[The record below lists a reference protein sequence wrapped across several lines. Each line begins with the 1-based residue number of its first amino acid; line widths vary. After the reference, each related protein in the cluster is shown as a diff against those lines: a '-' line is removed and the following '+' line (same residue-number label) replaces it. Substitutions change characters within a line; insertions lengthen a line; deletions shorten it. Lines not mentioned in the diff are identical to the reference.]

1 MNKFIIMGPNGAG
14 KGTQASLLCKHYDLV
29 HISVGNILRWNI
41 QAHTKLA
48 AKVIR
53 HIMKGYLVPDEI
65 VFEVVKKRLDEHDWN
80 YGFVLDGFPRN
91 LSQAEFFMESYDI
104 DAVILIE
111 VPDEVAV
118 QRALSRRVC
127 EQCKLDYNLIYH
139 RPKIPDLC
147 DVCGGK
153 LLPRPD
159 DKPEAVKEQLL
170 EYTSKTIPIID
181 LFRQKDLVVSVNGNK
196 QIEQVHSDIKRELM
210 KLDFLRITGW
220 NR

>member
-1 MNKFIIMGPNGAG
+1 MGPNGAG

-41 QAHTKLA
+41 QTHTKLA
-48 AKVIR
+48 ARVIR

-91 LSQAEFFMESYDI
+91 ISQAEFFMESYDV

-127 EQCKLDYNLIYH
+127 EQCKLDYNLIHH

-153 LLPRPD
+153 LLSRPD
-159 DKPEAVKEQLL
+159 DKPDAVKEQLL
-170 EYTSKTIPIID
+170 EYNSKTIPIID

-210 KLDFLRITGW
+210 KLDVLRITGW
-220 NR
+220 KR

>member
-1 MNKFIIMGPNGAG
+1 MGPNGAG
-14 KGTQASLLCKHYDLV
+14 KGTQASLLCNHYDLV

-48 AKVIR
+48 ARVIR

-65 VFEVVKKRLDEHDWN
+65 VFEVIKKRLDDHDWN

-104 DAVILIE
+104 DAVIHIE
-111 VPDEVAV
+111 VPEEVAIK
-118 QRALSRRVC
+118 RALSRRVC

-139 RPKIPDLC
+139 RPKIPDSC

-153 LLPRPD
+153 LLSRPD
-159 DKPEAVKEQLL
+159 DKPEAVKKQLL
-170 EYTSKTIPIID
+170 EYNSKTIPIID

-196 QIEQVHSDIKRELM
+196 QIDQVHSDIKRELM
-210 KLDFLRITGW
+210 KLDVLRITGW